1 MKIFFGYSQQLNVI
15 EIYELRAL
23 RRESERGKMCWKK
36 LRGKTSHSITLECLP
51 EKVREKKI
59 KSRGKDAKNE
69 HLSAEK

>member
-1 MKIFFGYSQQLNVI
+1 
-15 EIYELRAL
+15 
-23 RRESERGKMCWKK
+23 MCWKK

-51 EKVREKKI
+51 ERVREEKKI